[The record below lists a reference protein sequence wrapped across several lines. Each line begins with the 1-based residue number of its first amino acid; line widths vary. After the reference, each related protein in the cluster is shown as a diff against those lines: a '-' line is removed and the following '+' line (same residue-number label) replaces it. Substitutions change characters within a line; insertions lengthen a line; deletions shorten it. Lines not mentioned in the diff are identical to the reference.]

1 MPNPYIDD
9 KAECSDSSDCSDC
22 VDQDQDCCDPFIK
35 GDSELSSE
43 SQSSSES
50 DMGSAEC
57 E

>member
-1 MPNPYIDD
+1 MPNPYNDD

-22 VDQDQDCCDPFIK
+22 IDQDQDCCDPFIK

-50 DMGSAEC
+50 DRGAAEC
-57 E
+57 K